1 MSQFEQDFLASHNT
15 YRENHGAPPLQLNRD
30 ICNSAQK
37 WADYLLSIHT
47 MKHSGAQKWADYLL
61 SIHTMKHSGG
71 QYGENLYWMNNPSA
85 KELAGNLAVDA
96 WYNEIKDYNF
106 SKPGFSGTTGHFTQ
120 VVWKDSTQLG
130 VGLATDGK
138 GVFYV
143 VGQYNPHG
151 NITNAGYF
159 EKNVLPS

>member
-1 MSQFEQDFLASHNT
+1 MASNAGVNMSQFEQTFLASHNT
-15 YRENHGAPPLQLNRD
+15 YRAKHKAPPLQLNRD

-37 WADYLLSIHT
+37 WADHLLSIHT
-47 MKHSGAQKWADYLL
+47 MKHSG
-61 SIHTMKHSGG
+61 SE
-71 QYGENLYWMNNPSA
+71 YGENLYWMNNPSA

-151 NITNAGYF
+151 NVTNAGYF
-159 EKNVLPS
+159 ERNVLPS